1 MFANGLKEVQDMQV
15 ESVLDR
21 ETLLRRWEELELDP
35 DSPDYYEL
43 NEFGEVI
50 MSPRPTND
58 HQRVVAAV
66 TLALNHQ
73 LGPEAVQEVS
83 IMTDRGIRVPDV
95 VWMRSE
101 RWMQA
106 KGKTPLPF
114 VPDICVEGLSRG
126 NTDEEVAMKTNAY
139 LRGGAREVIVIGRRG
154 QIDFFGAEG
163 KRATSG
169 LGVALALPADLF

>member
-1 MFANGLKEVQDMQV
+1 MQV
-15 ESVLDR
+15 DSVLDR
-21 ETLLRRWEELELDP
+21 QTLLRRWEELAGDP

-83 IMTDRGIRVPDV
+83 VATDRGIRVPDV
-95 VWMRSE
+95 VWMSPE
-101 RWMQA
+101 RWAQA

-114 VPDICVEGLSRG
+114 VPDLCVEVLSRG

-154 QIDFFGAEG
+154 EIDFFGSEG
-163 KRATSG
+163 RRTSSVLG
-169 LGVALALPADLF
+169 LSLVLPGTLF

>member
-1 MFANGLKEVQDMQV
+1 MQV

-21 ETLLRRWEELELDP
+21 DMLLRRWDELATDA
-35 DSPDYYEL
+35 DSPDYYEV

-58 HQRVVAAV
+58 HQRIVTAV

-83 IMTDRGIRVPDV
+83 LMTDRGIRVPDV
-95 VWMRSE
+95 VWMKLE
-101 RWMQA
+101 RWIQV

-114 VPDICVEGLSRG
+114 VPDVCVEVLSRG
-126 NTDEEVAMKTNAY
+126 NTNEEVAMKTNAY
-139 LRGGAREVIVIGRRG
+139 LRGGAREVIVVGLRG
-154 QIDFFGAEG
+154 EIEFFGAEG
-163 KRATSG
+163 KRATSA
-169 LGVALALPADLF
+169 LGISLALPPELF